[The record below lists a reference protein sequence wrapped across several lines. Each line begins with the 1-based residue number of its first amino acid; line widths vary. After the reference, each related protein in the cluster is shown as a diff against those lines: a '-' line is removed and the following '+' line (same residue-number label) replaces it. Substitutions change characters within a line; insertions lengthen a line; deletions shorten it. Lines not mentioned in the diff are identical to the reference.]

1 MTSQEPL
8 HYSEEK
14 WEATVNDA
22 YNNLPAEYP
31 TYPCPDPGS
40 TDFAQLIDHTLLKLD
55 ATAEQID
62 KLCEEAREYRFKTVC
77 VRLDWVSRCVANLR
91 GSDVGVACVID
102 FHKGSAPT
110 AAKV

>member
-62 KLCEEAREYRFKTVC
+62 KLCEEAREYRFKVGALFCLSPQTSCSQKQV
-77 VRLDWVSRCVANLR
+77 LR
-91 GSDVGVACVID
+91 S
-102 FHKGSAPT
+102 FQ
-110 AAKV
+110 